1 MIGTSLIRKMF
12 AFAIIVLFIV
22 SVVVV
27 AVPVSA
33 QNPQGNSSSNSMYNV
48 VITQRTT
55 LHSNLYGDNLT
66 IAGGA
71 TLITN
76 GYSII
81 LQGAFINFGTVC
93 SGYNSN
99 SITQGYISSDLPEST
114 GGSGGGA
121 SAGTNYGVSAYY
133 SGSTMVPGGI
143 ANANSNGGNGNQLD
157 QNQIIGYITTNSI
170 SKWFTNGIQNYISG
184 AAGGSVRGNYGTGS
198 GGYGSYGIY
207 IQANAVIA
215 GTINAFG
222 ESVYGGTCDYGMQGA
237 GGGGSIIIAYGNG
250 GITKGICN
258 SNGGLSLDY
267 NYYGYNGGNGGNG
280 TIFAISYAGHS
291 APVKVSYNVPQW
303 AFDGAFACYHTSD
316 TSGTKSNTGQSSYYA
331 YINQSIEQVSVPL
344 QEFTLYYND
353 NGSVTSYSEYFNNPS
368 ELLAVNSTS
377 LTLINSGTTK
387 NTGDFNIGGLN
398 VTDFTISTGV
408 SVSTPAG
415 QYLADQINFHNSSAQ
430 SQINATMW
438 ISQSSGMLL
447 KFSFSG
453 TIFSYNTYTNEKGTV
468 NLVKTNIAM
477 AGPSPK
483 SSILEYAIIGGIVAI
498 AAVALFMGYRAGYLN
513 IHKLSSPRPGH
524 QIPGKSSVQSI
535 KNLRELRDSG
545 LISEEEFDNKLS
557 EILSRK

>member
-157 QNQIIGYITTNSI
+157 QNQIIGFN
-170 SKWFTNGIQNYISG
+170 K
-184 AAGGSVRGNYGTGS
+184 
-198 GGYGSYGIY
+198 IY
-207 IQANAVIA
+207 RTFFI
-215 GTINAFG
+215 
-222 ESVYGGTCDYGMQGA
+222 
-237 GGGGSIIIAYGNG
+237 
-250 GITKGICN
+250 
-258 SNGGLSLDY
+258 
-267 NYYGYNGGNGGNG
+267 
-280 TIFAISYAGHS
+280 
-291 APVKVSYNVPQW
+291 
-303 AFDGAFACYHTSD
+303 
-316 TSGTKSNTGQSSYYA
+316 
-331 YINQSIEQVSVPL
+331 
-344 QEFTLYYND
+344 
-353 NGSVTSYSEYFNNPS
+353 
-368 ELLAVNSTS
+368 
-377 LTLINSGTTK
+377 
-387 NTGDFNIGGLN
+387 
-398 VTDFTISTGV
+398 
-408 SVSTPAG
+408 SVSIVG
-415 QYLADQINFHNSSAQ
+415 KYSS
-430 SQINATMW
+430 
-438 ISQSSGMLL
+438 
-447 KFSFSG
+447 
-453 TIFSYNTYTNEKGTV
+453 
-468 NLVKTNIAM
+468 
-477 AGPSPK
+477 
-483 SSILEYAIIGGIVAI
+483 
-498 AAVALFMGYRAGYLN
+498 
-513 IHKLSSPRPGH
+513 
-524 QIPGKSSVQSI
+524 
-535 KNLRELRDSG
+535 
-545 LISEEEFDNKLS
+545 
-557 EILSRK
+557 